1 MRNNWYTRFFVIFGV
16 TFIVNVAVVFVLNLT
31 DGSGSVDVL
40 RSVIVALMV
49 AVVLTLLV
57 RR

>member
-16 TFIVNVAVVFVLNLT
+16 TFVVNVAAIFVLNLI
-31 DGSGSVDVL
+31 DGNGSVDVV
-40 RSVIVALMV
+40 RSVIVALLV
-49 AVVLTLLV
+49 ATVLTLLV